1 MRLVNWNNNMSIHL
15 RLITAVLVFA
25 ALSAPVSLT
34 AQDQITLNFKN
45 ADITA
50 VIDTVADLTGKTF
63 IIDPRVKG
71 MVNVV
76 SSQPLSRDEV
86 LGVFLSILEVQGF
99 TSVKVGKA
107 IKIVPNTQMRNSPQ
121 PVVDKLPGNR
131 DEVVTSVLPLQYV
144 SAEELVPILRPLM
157 DNNGH
162 LAAYP
167 GSNSLIFSD
176 NAANIQRMMEIVQ
189 RVDKNTQQEVEVI
202 PLQYALASE
211 MVRLLEKLWPQ
222 NVEDPS
228 KRLSVGVDERSN
240 SILISGNPG
249 KRLEIRALIS
259 HLDTPVESGGSTHV
273 VYLRYANAENV
284 ARILNGLE
292 GAPDAAAV
300 AGAAGVEGNAGL
312 IQADAE
318 SNALVITAG
327 ASRFKSLRAVIQKLD
342 MPRAQVHIEAIIAE
356 VSLNTAKELGVEW
369 YVDGSGS
376 TNSTWPIGGTN
387 FPDSGGT
394 LGSIIGSIAEGTLPV
409 IGSGLNLGI
418 GGITSGGIKFGA
430 LLRALASDGSTNIL
444 STPSLTTLDNQEAEI
459 VVGQN
464 VPFKTGSYQTEG
476 SIGTLNPFTT
486 ITREDVGI
494 TLKVKPQIN
503 EGDAITLD
511 IEQDISSVSNNQAS
525 STDITTNKRSIKTTV
540 LVANDNMV
548 VLGGL
553 IDEDVQESQ
562 SKVPVLGSIPLL
574 GRLFRYNKTTKLK
587 RTLMVFIH
595 PVIISNP
602 AQGHMISQSKYT
614 YLQEQQKQLSTE
626 LSEMKE
632 IEITPELKAFP
643 DAPAVSEKPQDD
655 PDAENDPDSGK
666 N

>member
-1 MRLVNWNNNMSIHL
+1 MGIHI
-15 RLITAVLVFA
+15 RLITAILVFSVLCFPRA
-25 ALSAPVSLT
+25 MT
-34 AQDQITLNFKN
+34 AQEQITLNFKN

-99 TSVKVGKA
+99 TSVRVGRA

-121 PVVDKLPGNR
+121 PVVDKVTGGR
-131 DEVVTSVLPLQYV
+131 DEVVTSVVPLEYV

-157 DNNGH
+157 DNNAH

-167 GSNSLIFSD
+167 ASNSLIFSD
-176 NAANIQRMMEIVQ
+176 NASNIQRMLEIVQ

-228 KRLSVGVDERSN
+228 KRISVGVDERSN
-240 SILISGNPG
+240 SILIGGSSG

-273 VYLRYANAENV
+273 IYLRYANAENV

-292 GAPDAAAV
+292 SPAGVDDGAVVGGA
-300 AGAAGVEGNAGL
+300 AGAAGQ
-312 IQADAE
+312 IQADTE

-327 ASRFKSLRAVIQKLD
+327 ASRFKSLRAVVQKLD

-369 YVDGSGS
+369 YVNGVDS
-376 TNSTWPIGGTN
+376 TNRVWPLGGTN

-394 LGSIIGSIAEGTLPV
+394 LGSIVGAITEGTVPV

-418 GGITSGGIKFGA
+418 GGITTGGIQFGA

-459 VVGQN
+459 IVGQN

-476 SIGTLNPFTT
+476 SVGQLNPFTT

-494 TLKVKPQIN
+494 TLRVKPQIN
-503 EGDAITLD
+503 EGDAITMT
-511 IEQDISSVSNNQAS
+511 IEQDISSVSANQAS

-602 AQGHMISQSKYT
+602 AQGHMISQSKYS
-614 YLQEQQKQLSTE
+614 YLQEQQRQLSTE

-632 IEITPELKAFP
+632 IEITPELKTFP
-643 DAPAVSEKPQDD
+643 DAPAVTEKPQEDPGSASD
-655 PDAENDPDSGK
+655 PDAGSDDRNQ
-666 N
+666 

>member
-1 MRLVNWNNNMSIHL
+1 MGIHI
-15 RLITAVLVFA
+15 RLITVILVLSVLCF
-25 ALSAPVSLT
+25 PRDMT
-34 AQDQITLNFKN
+34 AQEQITLNFKN

-76 SSQPLSRDEV
+76 STQPLSRDEV

-121 PVVDKLPGNR
+121 PVVDQVTGGR

-176 NAANIQRMMEIVQ
+176 NASNIQRMMEIVQ

-222 NVEDPS
+222 NVDDPS

-240 SILISGNPG
+240 SILISGSTG

-273 VYLRYANAENV
+273 IYLRYANAENV

-292 GAPDAAAV
+292 SPVGADAGAAV
-300 AGAAGVEGNAGL
+300 AAGAAGAAGQ
-312 IQADAE
+312 IQADME

-369 YVDGSGS
+369 YVDGSDS
-376 TNSTWPIGGTN
+376 SNSTWPIGGTN
-387 FPDSGGT
+387 FPDAGGT
-394 LGSIIGSIAEGTLPV
+394 LGSIVGSIAEGTLPV

-418 GGITSGGIKFGA
+418 GGITSGGIRFGA

-459 VVGQN
+459 IVGQN

-476 SIGTLNPFTT
+476 SIGQLNPFTT

-511 IEQDISSVSNNQAS
+511 IEQDISSVSNTQAS

-614 YLQEQQKQLSTE
+614 YLQEQQKQLSTQ
-626 LSEMKE
+626 LSDMKE
-632 IEITPELKAFP
+632 IEITPKLKAFP
-643 DAPAVSEKPQDD
+643 DAPVVTDKTQDD
-655 PDAENDPDSGK
+655 GGAENDPDGK
-666 N
+666 NQ